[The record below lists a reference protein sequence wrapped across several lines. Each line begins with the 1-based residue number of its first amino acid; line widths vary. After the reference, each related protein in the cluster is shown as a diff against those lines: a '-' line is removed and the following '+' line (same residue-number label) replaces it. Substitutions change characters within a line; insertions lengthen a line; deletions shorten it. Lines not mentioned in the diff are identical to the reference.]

1 MTLTNDQTQQIKK
14 QLLEQQ
20 TKLQDVLASLKAGD
34 PASDTER
41 GTNNADVGTEATESN
56 DLVAYESLEHETQI
70 MLDRVNASLER
81 IESGTYGTTAE
92 GDIIPFERLTIDPTA
107 TTIVK

>member
-1 MTLTNDQTQQIKK
+1 MTLSQTQIQGLKT

-20 TKLQDVLASLKAGD
+20 AKLQDVLRSLKAGD
-34 PASDTER
+34 PASDVNR
-41 GTNNADVGTEATESN
+41 PNDNADIGTEATESN

-70 MLDRVNASLER
+70 MLDRIQGALER
-81 IESGTYGTTAE
+81 MEQGTYGVTDE
-92 GDIIPFERLTIDPTA
+92 GDEIPFERLSIDPTA